1 MTSIRFATLCVVM
14 LLVCGCVTQLQAQ
27 ESSPDVRTFTAKNGK
42 TLTARVLGVSGGK
55 VKISRMS
62 DGKVFELPANGLSP
76 ADVEFL
82 KVWLKRRE
90 LTQHPAGWQKLRV
103 HLPEFVDEV
112 EAPGIPAA
120 FRRVGLHTWEAELPK
135 DAWVLIRLWR
145 RSGEWYAP
153 EFLLPFDGKTDWHF
167 TYQKG
172 KLFRGGGGS
181 ARPVLVGI
189 DIGDEGGKEQIK
201 ALKEEIPDSGVCIFS
216 GFLDDADFALLG
228 SKLVFSFVVR
238 KTPRLSVAG
247 SKIRAIRVIRDL
259 VSYDG
264 LSGLKE
270 LEYLDITQTGDFPL
284 GGVSQLKSLTTL
296 IADGN
301 VTFASAIGDSSWPS
315 LRHLSLRRVDIED
328 AEKFGDFLAGLPEL
342 ESLVLPDESE
352 LNVKGLNQ
360 CPKLTSL
367 SLGDECYDP
376 QVNGLKDLKQLRT
389 VLLSETYNS
398 SEIIAQADAGLFEK
412 VTTLKTH
419 VDLPFEKLPLLTSLH
434 LTGDQDSMDMSTIA
448 KIEGLQDLH
457 VKMMSDDDVL
467 ALQSRAADLKELV
480 SLSVNFPRFSNLA
493 PLAKLPALKY
503 LTVKDQFGTSEEDI
517 KLVDVSGFS
526 SLQGLKLVQLQSL
539 EKVKIAGGQS
549 PFAAVNARK
558 CGALT
563 SVTADDTAQNLAE
576 VCIANCEM
584 LTSLK
589 GILNP
594 ASLTTLHLAD
604 SPQIKKEADVKLPTK
619 WQRLFLIKAGGFK

>member
-1 MTSIRFATLCVVM
+1 M
-14 LLVCGCVTQLQAQ
+14 QAQ

-62 DGKVFELPANGLSP
+62 DGKVFELPANGLSA
-76 ADVEFL
+76 ADVDFL
-82 KVWLKRRE
+82 KAWLKRRE
-90 LTQHPAGWQKLRV
+90 LTQHPAGWKKLRV

-120 FRRVGLHTWEAELPK
+120 FRRVGLHTWEAELPE

-153 EFLLPFDGKTDWHF
+153 EFLLPVDGNTDWHF

-172 KLFRGGGGS
+172 KLFRGNGGS
-181 ARPVLVGI
+181 SRPVLVGI

-201 ALKEEIPDSGVCIFS
+201 ALKELIPDSGVCIFS

-259 VSYDG
+259 VSFDG

-296 IADGN
+296 VADGN
-301 VTFASAIGDSSWPS
+301 VTFASATGDSAWPS
-315 LRHLSLRRVDIED
+315 LRHLSLQRADIED
-328 AEKFGDFLAGLPEL
+328 AEKFGDFIAGLPEL
-342 ESLVLPDESE
+342 ESLVLPDENE
-352 LNVKGLNQ
+352 LNVKGLSQ
-360 CPKLTSL
+360 CPKLVSL

-376 QVNGLKDLKQLRT
+376 QVAGLKELKQLRT

-398 SEIIAQADAGLFEK
+398 SEIVALAEAGLFAN
-412 VTTLKTH
+412 VMTLKTH
-419 VDLPFEKLPLLTSLH
+419 VNLPFEKMPLLSNLY
-434 LTGDQDSMDMSTIA
+434 LTGDQDSMDLSVIA
-448 KIEGLQDLH
+448 GIDGLENLH
-457 VKMMSDDDVL
+457 VKMMSEDDVR
-467 ALQSRAADLKELV
+467 ALQRSAAGLKKLAA
-480 SLSVNFPRFSNLA
+480 LSVRFPRCQDVT
-493 PLAKLPALKY
+493 PLAKLPSLKY
-503 LTVKDQFGTSEEDI
+503 LTVKEQFGSAEEDL
-517 KLVDVSGFS
+517 KVVDVSGFPA
-526 SLQGLKLVQLQSL
+526 LQGLKLVQLQSL
-539 EKVKIAGGQS
+539 ETIKLAGGQS
-549 PFAAVNARK
+549 PLAAIYARK

-563 SVTADDTAQNLAE
+563 SITANEVAQNLAE
-576 VCIANCEM
+576 VCIADCAV

-594 ASLTTLHLAD
+594 SSLTTLHLAD
-604 SPQIKKEADVKLPTK
+604 SPQIKKDADVKLPEK
-619 WQRLFLIKAGGFK
+619 WQRLFLIKAGGFQ

>member
-1 MTSIRFATLCVVM
+1 MTSIRIIILNSVALWLFAGTPL
-14 LLVCGCVTQLQAQ
+14 LQAQ
-27 ESSPDVRTFTAKNGK
+27 ESSLDVRTFTAKNGK

-55 VKISRMS
+55 VKISRLS
-62 DGKVFELPANGLSP
+62 DGKIFELPANGLSAP
-76 ADVEFL
+76 DVEFL
-82 KVWLKRRE
+82 KAWMKRRE

-172 KLFRGGGGS
+172 KLFRGSGGS
-181 ARPVLVGI
+181 ARPILVGI

-301 VTFASAIGDSSWPS
+301 VTFGSAIGDSAWPS
-315 LRHLSLRRVDIED
+315 LRHLSLQRVNVKD
-328 AEKFGDFLAGLPEL
+328 AEKFGDFIAGLPEL
-342 ESLVLPDESE
+342 ESLVLPDENE
-352 LNVKGLNQ
+352 LNVKGLSQ
-360 CPKLTSL
+360 CPKLTSV

-376 QVNGLKDLKQLRT
+376 QVAGLAELKNLRT

-398 SEIIAQADAGLFEK
+398 SEIVAQAEAGLFEK
-412 VTTLKTH
+412 VMTLKTH
-419 VDLPFEKLPLLTSLH
+419 VNMPFDKLPLLTNLY
-434 LTGDQDSMDMSTIA
+434 LTGDQDSMDLSVIA
-448 KIEGLQDLH
+448 GIKGLENLH
-457 VKMMSDDDVL
+457 VKMMGEDDVR
-467 ALQSRAADLKELV
+467 ALGGSAA
-480 SLSVNFPRFSNLA
+480 
-493 PLAKLPALKY
+493 
-503 LTVKDQFGTSEEDI
+503 
-517 KLVDVSGFS
+517 
-526 SLQGLKLVQLQSL
+526 
-539 EKVKIAGGQS
+539 
-549 PFAAVNARK
+549 
-558 CGALT
+558 
-563 SVTADDTAQNLAE
+563 
-576 VCIANCEM
+576 
-584 LTSLK
+584 SLK
-589 GILNP
+589 N
-594 ASLTTLHLAD
+594 
-604 SPQIKKEADVKLPTK
+604 
-619 WQRLFLIKAGGFK
+619 